1 MSSRSIASLP
11 PIASVLSRACC
22 KQGEKEARW
31 RGGAASWGGG
41 RRRGEY
47 GAAAPAEGAV
57 HSWHPKGLFSAHSFL
72 VCSLSLLSSR
82 CSPIVVV

>member
-31 RGGAASWGGG
+31 RGGAASGGAAGGG
-41 RRRGEY
+41 GESMELLPLRRALCTPGTQR
-47 GAAAPAEGAV
+47 A
-57 HSWHPKGLFSAHSFL
+57 
-72 VCSLSLLSSR
+72 CSLLTVFWCVL
-82 CSPIVVV
+82 

>member
-1 MSSRSIASLP
+1 M
-11 PIASVLSRACC
+11 PIFRKKSMRDPKKTQVSKDQAEEEGQVE
-22 KQGEKEARW
+22 GW
-31 RGGAASWGGG
+31 GGVRWGGG

-47 GAAAPAEGAV
+47 GAAALAEGTV